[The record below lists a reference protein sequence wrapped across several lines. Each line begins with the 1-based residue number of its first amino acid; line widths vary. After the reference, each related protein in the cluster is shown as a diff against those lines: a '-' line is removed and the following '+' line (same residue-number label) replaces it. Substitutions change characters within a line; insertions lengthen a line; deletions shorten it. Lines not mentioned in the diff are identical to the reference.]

1 MSETLGS
8 RARFVC
14 EAVVKSARLMV
25 GVPDYQTYVDHR
37 RTVHPDLPVMT
48 YRSSSA
54 TASRRATPSAGGGS
68 AAAAESALPVIASE
82 PPDQVRWQAI

>member
-8 RARFVC
+8 RTRFVC

-37 RTVHPDLPVMT
+37 QAVHPDLPVMT
-48 YRSSSA
+48 YPEFFRD
-54 TASRRATPSAGGGS
+54 R
-68 AAAAESALPVIASE
+68 
-82 PPDQVRWQAI
+82 QQARYVVVKGRFRGCC